1 MSVYLI
7 SVDFFKVRS
16 TVTWE
21 RFESAVGSELPARRA
36 GHSFIEFESKLI
48 MYVVSRVSSE

>member
-7 SVDFFKVRS
+7 SVDFFKVGS